1 MTNFEIYADNPWDME
16 QLLNAATNAG
26 LRARGCSMKLDFP
39 PDGDWAGW
47 LESEES
53 DLPQPPPLQS
63 ETAEQYNVRV
73 ITDKLAEIK
82 DALAHIQTPF
92 AQSVRDILDA
102 AAERV
107 RELET
112 ASGGQSQ

>member
-1 MTNFEIYADNPWDME
+1 MTNFEVYADNPWDME

-39 PDGDWAGW
+39 PDGDWAAW

-53 DLPQPPPLQS
+53 GLPQPPPPQS

-73 ITDKLAEIK
+73 ITDKLTEIK

-102 AAERV
+102 ASDNI
-107 RELET
+107 REF
-112 ASGGQSQ
+112 AGGRGS